1 MEVQEK
7 PLWPSKTGG
16 ERSKKHAYRA
26 MGSLMSQGRAEGV
39 TLRTLAFTLSEKGA
53 NDMKLLHLTGSFYC

>member
-26 MGSLMSQGRAEGV
+26 LGSLMSRGRAEGV

-53 NDMKLLHLTGSFYC
+53 NDMK